1 MSKNKMSL
9 LEIAEAI
16 VSSLGYSDSKKFFD
30 NTESLAF
37 EDMDGVKNL
46 IFLNTRSYTR
56 DEVCDICDIVYR
68 TIFGSGSMCVNRT
81 NMWKSR
87 VRELGLPNT
96 YIVADTVEVEITL
109 LTVVSIMIAISPRWR
124 YEYNIAR
131 IISMSSYWLDTAE

>member
-1 MSKNKMSL
+1 
-9 LEIAEAI
+9 
-16 VSSLGYSDSKKFFD
+16 
-30 NTESLAF
+30 
-37 EDMDGVKNL
+37 
-46 IFLNTRSYTR
+46 
-56 DEVCDICDIVYR
+56 
-68 TIFGSGSMCVNRT
+68 MCVNRT

-131 IISMSSYWLDTAE
+131 IISTTSYWLDTAE

>member
-16 VSSLGYSDSKKFFD
+16 LSSLGYSDSKKFFD

-68 TIFGSGSMCVNRT
+68 TIFWIRFNVCQ
-81 NMWKSR
+81 
-87 VRELGLPNT
+87 
-96 YIVADTVEVEITL
+96 
-109 LTVVSIMIAISPRWR
+109 
-124 YEYNIAR
+124 
-131 IISMSSYWLDTAE
+131 